1 MKEVREIFS
10 LLGLPIRFVLG
21 VACAVFLALLTVAIL
36 ILAPAAKFDITE
48 DFVKL
53 YYWIGGAVS
62 QSTDGQEPKK

>member
-1 MKEVREIFS
+1 
-10 LLGLPIRFVLG
+10 
-21 VACAVFLALLTVAIL
+21 VAIL